1 MTKRGGAGSEPEISE
16 ADAMFRLAD
25 ALEAFGSASKAV
37 FRAGIPTMLGP
48 GAESCLRL
56 ALPARRQDFPPMMV
70 VDAAGGAP
78 AVTPVALEPHL
89 LYPLYAIG
97 LSGGRL
103 LDQLGH
109 VAGADGTIYVE
120 SFRDRSFLGTSV
132 YAGCDP
138 LAAALTPGEAK
149 PGRYL
154 SLVYGIGTTNWYHWL
169 VENLARLCLLS
180 VMPDPDRLQLIVPQ
194 DLSPA
199 RAESLALLVPPER
212 WVRHDG
218 SGWRCDELWLPSFGA
233 VRGSVRPEPIAWLRR
248 ALAQALGFGPP
259 AGTRLYISRGDA
271 GFRRIRNEDQVIEQ
285 LSRLGFRSVALAGL
299 SFADQARLFHDAA
312 LIVAP
317 HGAGLANLVLAP
329 SGIQIVELLPPHGD
343 GVLRV
348 YHTLAMLC
356 GQRWIGI
363 RGPQA
368 RGEGGDFLI
377 DPTLLATVLASLS

>member
-1 MTKRGGAGSEPEISE
+1 ML
-16 ADAMFRLAD
+16 RLAD
-25 ALEAFGSASKAV
+25 ALEAFGSVSKAV
-37 FRAGIPTMLGP
+37 FRTGIPTLLGP
-48 GAESCLRL
+48 DTESCLRL
-56 ALPARRQDFPPMMV
+56 ALPARRQEFPPMMV
-70 VDAAGGAP
+70 VDAVGAAP

-97 LSGGRL
+97 LRGGRL
-103 LDQLGH
+103 LDKLGH
-109 VAGADGTIYVE
+109 IAGADGTIYVE
-120 SFRDRSFLGTSV
+120 SFRDRSFLNASV

-138 LAAALTPGEAK
+138 LAAPMTPDEAK

-154 SLVYGIGTTNWYHWL
+154 SLVYGIGTSNWYHWL
-169 VENLARLCLLS
+169 VENLGRLCLLS
-180 VMPDPDRLQLIVPQ
+180 LIPDADRLQLIVPP

-218 SGWRCDELWLPSFGA
+218 RNWRCEELWLPSFGA

-248 ALAQALGFGPP
+248 ALAQKLGFGPP

-271 GFRRIRNEDQVIEQ
+271 GFRRLRNERQVVEL
-285 LSRLGFRSVALAGL
+285 LSRQGFRAVTLAGL
-299 SFADQARLFHDAA
+299 SFAEQARLFHDAA

-317 HGAGLANLVLAP
+317 HGAGLANLVLAS
-329 SGIQIVELLPPHGD
+329 SGIQLVELLPPHGD

-356 GQRWIGI
+356 GQRWVGI
-363 RGPQA
+363 RGPSA
-368 RGEGGDFLI
+368 GGADGDFTI
-377 DPTLLATVLASLS
+377 DPGLLSAVLANLS